1 MSKVLKFIVNL
12 VVLLSIVVAA
22 ALLVP
27 PLLGVDTV
35 INDNSNIETN
45 LPVGAVAYGKQ
56 GDTEGLKKEDKIIYI
71 EGSAQYVYEIQDMDT
86 TAGAYKVKDVYN
98 KNSDVESITLQD
110 KVSKAVLT
118 IPFIGY
124 AAIALQSKTGLM
136 VVGAV
141 IVLLIIL
148 FILSEVLRRGDDEDE
163 EEDDEDDEEE
173 DDEEEEPGYW
183 ERRRLRKEEKRRQK
197 EAEYEEEDDEDEEEE
212 LSTKERRRLKKEEK
226 RRRKLEKKGLLE
238 DDDEKEE
245 QEETDELFVPE
256 DTSSEAVS
264 SESPQE
270 LQGFDEAMKDAMSSI
285 ASGIAQVSEPENV
298 PDATVIMPDAEEIE
312 KAVQEIEET
321 SMMVEALEEQEVA
334 EEVEAETE
342 EALET
347 DEEQINEEVLE
358 VDEEQINEEILEAD
372 EEPISEEAENDV
384 PENITEDI
392 IIEETQTEVF
402 AEEENPVNLNA
413 VPKTPSIDE
422 LLAKAAEA
430 GEQPEVKKDEE
441 NEVTLLDYSDL
452 L

>member
-45 LPVGAVAYGKQ
+45 LPVGAVAYGRQ
-56 GDTEGLKKEDKIIYI
+56 VDTEKLKKEDKILYM

-86 TAGAYKVKDVYN
+86 TAGSYKVKDVYN
-98 KNSDVESITLQD
+98 KNSDAESITLQD
-110 KVSKAVLT
+110 KVSKAVIT

-141 IVLLIIL
+141 IILLIIL
-148 FILSEVLRRGDDEDE
+148 FILSEVLRRGDDDEEEDEEEYE
-163 EEDDEDDEEE
+163 EEDDED
-173 DDEEEEPGYW
+173 EPGYW
-183 ERRRLRKEEKRRQK
+183 ERRRLKKEEKCRQR
-197 EAEYEEEDDEDEEEE
+197 EAEYEEDDDDEEEEEE
-212 LSTKERRRLKKEEK
+212 LSAKERRRLKKEEK

-238 DDDEKEE
+238 EDDEEE
-245 QEETDELFVPE
+245 QEQEDMNDVFVPE
-256 DTSSEAVS
+256 NTFSEPAA
-264 SESPQE
+264 SEPEQE

-298 PDATVIMPDAEEIE
+298 PDATVVMPDAEELE
-312 KAVQEIEET
+312 KAVQEAEGMLET
-321 SMMVEALEEQEVA
+321 A
-334 EEVEAETE
+334 EEPEVQEFAAETE
-342 EALET
+342 LEPEAEET
-347 DEEQINEEVLE
+347 QAVENI
-358 VDEEQINEEILEAD
+358 EAD
-372 EEPISEEAENDV
+372 M
-384 PENITEDI
+384 PEDIAEDI
-392 IIEETQTEVF
+392 IIEETPTEETEVQLS
-402 AEEENPVNLNA
+402 EEEEIPVNVNA
-413 VPKTPSIDE
+413 VPKTPSLNE
-422 LLAKAAEA
+422 LLAKAAAA
-430 GEQPEVKKDEE
+430 GEEPEVKKDEE

>member
-45 LPVGAVAYGKQ
+45 LPVGAVAYGRQ
-56 GDTEGLKKEDKIIYI
+56 VDTEKLKKEDKILYM

-86 TAGAYKVKDVYN
+86 TAGSYKVKDVYN
-98 KNSDVESITLQD
+98 KNNDAESITLQD
-110 KVSKAVLT
+110 KVSKAVIT

-141 IVLLIIL
+141 IILLIIL
-148 FILSEVLRRGDDEDE
+148 FILSEVLRRGDDDE
-163 EEDDEDDEEE
+163 EEDE
-173 DDEEEEPGYW
+173 
-183 ERRRLRKEEKRRQK
+183 
-197 EAEYEEEDDEDEEEE
+197 EEEDDEDEEDEPGYW
-212 LSTKERRRLKKEEK
+212 ERRRLKKEEK

-238 DDDEKEE
+238 EDDEEE
-245 QEETDELFVPE
+245 QEQEDMNDVFVPE
-256 DTSSEAVS
+256 NTFSEPAA
-264 SESPQE
+264 SEPEQE

-298 PDATVIMPDAEEIE
+298 PDATVVMPDAEELE
-312 KAVQEIEET
+312 KAVQEAEGMLET
-321 SMMVEALEEQEVA
+321 A
-334 EEVEAETE
+334 EEPEVQEFAAETE
-342 EALET
+342 LEPEAEET
-347 DEEQINEEVLE
+347 QAVENI
-358 VDEEQINEEILEAD
+358 EAD
-372 EEPISEEAENDV
+372 M
-384 PENITEDI
+384 PEDIAEDI
-392 IIEETQTEVF
+392 IIEETPTEETEVQLS
-402 AEEENPVNLNA
+402 EEEEIPVNVNA
-413 VPKTPSIDE
+413 VPKTPSLNE
-422 LLAKAAEA
+422 LLAKAAAA
-430 GEQPEVKKDEE
+430 GEEPEVKKDEE

>member
-45 LPVGAVAYGKQ
+45 LPVGAVAYGRQ
-56 GDTEGLKKEDKIIYI
+56 VDTEKLNKGDKILYM

-86 TAGAYKVKDVYN
+86 TAGSYKVKDVYN
-98 KNSDVESITLQD
+98 KNSDAESITLQD
-110 KVSKAVLT
+110 KVSKAVIT

-141 IVLLIIL
+141 IILLIIL
-148 FILSEVLRRGDDEDE
+148 FILSEVLRRGDDDEEEDE
-163 EEDDEDDEEE
+163 EEYEEE
-173 DDEEEEPGYW
+173 DDDEDEEDEPGYW
-183 ERRRLRKEEKRRQK
+183 ERRRLKKEEKRRQK
-197 EAEYEEEDDEDEEEE
+197 EAEYEEDDDDDEEEEEE

-226 RRRKLEKKGLLE
+226 RRRKLEKIGLLE
-238 DDDEKEE
+238 DDEEEE
-245 QEETDELFVPE
+245 QEQEGMNDVFVPE
-256 DTSSEAVS
+256 NTFSEPAA
-264 SESPQE
+264 SEPAASEPEQE

-298 PDATVIMPDAEEIE
+298 PDATVVMPDAEELE
-312 KAVQEIEET
+312 KAVQEAEGTLETVEEPE
-321 SMMVEALEEQEVA
+321 VQEFA
-334 EEVEAETE
+334 AETE
-342 EALET
+342 LEPEAEET
-347 DEEQINEEVLE
+347 QAVENI
-358 VDEEQINEEILEAD
+358 EAD
-372 EEPISEEAENDV
+372 MQEDIA
-384 PENITEDI
+384 EDI
-392 IIEETQTEVF
+392 IIEETPTEETEVQLS
-402 AEEENPVNLNA
+402 EEEEIPVNVNA
-413 VPKTPSIDE
+413 VPKTPSLNE
-422 LLAKAAEA
+422 LLAKAAAA
-430 GEQPEVKKDEE
+430 GEEPEVKKDEE

>member
-45 LPVGAVAYGKQ
+45 LPVGAVAYGRQ
-56 GDTEGLKKEDKIIYI
+56 VDTEKLKKEDKILYM

-86 TAGAYKVKDVYN
+86 TAGSYKVKDVYN
-98 KNSDVESITLQD
+98 KNNDAESITLQD
-110 KVSKAVLT
+110 KVSKAVIT

-141 IVLLIIL
+141 IILLIIL
-148 FILSEVLRRGDDEDE
+148 FILSEVLRRGDDDE
-163 EEDDEDDEEE
+163 EEDEE
-173 DDEEEEPGYW
+173 
-183 ERRRLRKEEKRRQK
+183 
-197 EAEYEEEDDEDEEEE
+197 EYEEEDNEDEEDEPGYW
-212 LSTKERRRLKKEEK
+212 ERRRLKKEEK

-238 DDDEKEE
+238 EDDEDE
-245 QEETDELFVPE
+245 QEQEDMNDVFVPE
-256 DTSSEAVS
+256 NTFSEPAA
-264 SESPQE
+264 SEPEQE

-298 PDATVIMPDAEEIE
+298 PDATVVMPDAEELE
-312 KAVQEIEET
+312 KAVQEAEGMLET
-321 SMMVEALEEQEVA
+321 A
-334 EEVEAETE
+334 EEPEVQEFAAETE
-342 EALET
+342 LEPEAEET
-347 DEEQINEEVLE
+347 QAVENI
-358 VDEEQINEEILEAD
+358 EAD
-372 EEPISEEAENDV
+372 M
-384 PENITEDI
+384 PEDIAEDI
-392 IIEETQTEVF
+392 IIEETPTEETEVQLS
-402 AEEENPVNLNA
+402 EEEEIPVNVNA
-413 VPKTPSIDE
+413 VPKTPSLNE
-422 LLAKAAEA
+422 LLAKAAAA
-430 GEQPEVKKDEE
+430 GEEPEVKKDEE